1 MKDKYMLLYE
11 SNKEFHDYVERL
23 RRPGKKDA
31 GRPLEELLSGAIIRD
46 IGDYYISRPNSENAS
61 PVSPPS
67 PDSFCSCEDKS
78 C

>member
-11 SNKEFHDYVERL
+11 SNKEFHDYIERL

-31 GRPLEELLSGAIIRD
+31 GVELEEILAKKTVKD
-46 IGDYYISRPNSENAS
+46 VGDYFESKPASEQNHGF
-61 PVSPPS
+61 PGVLKEKIEC
-67 PDSFCSCEDKS
+67 DCKS